1 MKKVKLLDTIA
12 TLKPIPIERLQLV
25 EQNYTSIESLPS
37 GQVGTIVEVYEQE
50 EEYHYL
56 VEFADTQGC
65 EYAMATLRADEIL
78 VLHYDLAIASDLPHP
93 QSLSL

>member
-1 MKKVKLLDTIA
+1 MTKIKFLDTIA

-25 EQNYTSIESLPS
+25 EEDYTSIESLPS

-65 EYAMATLRADEIL
+65 EYAMATLRADEVL
-78 VLHYDLAIASDLPHP
+78 VLHYDLVIA
-93 QSLSL
+93 

>member
-12 TLKPIPIERLQLV
+12 TLKPIPIERLELV
-25 EQNYTSIESLPS
+25 EEDYTSIESLPS

-78 VLHYDLAIASDLPHP
+78 VLHYYLAIA
-93 QSLSL
+93 

>member
-12 TLKPIPIERLQLV
+12 TLQPIPIERLQLV
-25 EQNYTSIESLPS
+25 EEDYTSIENLPS

-50 EEYHYL
+50 EENHYL

-65 EYAMATLRADEIL
+65 EYAMATLRSDEIL
-78 VLHYDLAIASDLPHP
+78 VLHYDLAIA
-93 QSLSL
+93 

>member
-1 MKKVKLLDTIA
+1 MDTIA
-12 TLKPIPIERLQLV
+12 TLKPIPIERLELV
-25 EQNYTSIESLPS
+25 EEDYTSIESLPS

-78 VLHYDLAIASDLPHP
+78 VLHYDLAIA
-93 QSLSL
+93 

>member
-1 MKKVKLLDTIA
+1 MKKVKLLDSIA

-25 EQNYTSIESLPS
+25 EEDYTSIESLPS

-65 EYAMATLRADEIL
+65 EYAMATLRSDEIL
-78 VLHYDLAIASDLPHP
+78 VLHYDLAIA
-93 QSLSL
+93 

>member
-25 EQNYTSIESLPS
+25 EVPYTSIESLPS

-78 VLHYDLAIASDLPHP
+78 VLHYDLAIA
-93 QSLSL
+93 

>member
-25 EQNYTSIESLPS
+25 EVAYTSIESLPS

-65 EYAMATLRADEIL
+65 EYAMATLRGDEIL
-78 VLHYDLAIASDLPHP
+78 VLHYDLAIA
-93 QSLSL
+93 